1 MFRLELDIK
10 SKELEYAETQKEI
23 AGLVLQLKNEL
34 QQVSQSLDGRP
45 ETDVIMQRL
54 REQNPLLDCDSS
66 EAHIRRLREEIAA
79 VAA

>member
-1 MFRLELDIK
+1 LDIK

>member
-1 MFRLELDIK
+1 MDIK

-23 AGLVLQLKNEL
+23 AGLVLQFKNEL
-34 QQVSQSLDGRP
+34 QQGNQSLDGRP

>member
-1 MFRLELDIK
+1 LDIK

-45 ETDVIMQRL
+45 ETDFIMQRL